1 MKFTNNPLYLLM
13 GILIGMLLTMLTID
27 LTILMGINLTF
38 IIISI
43 LLTDALSNLDTSLK
57 MMKLIEVNQDINMR
71 CLKFSMTNDT
81 LLEGED
87 LFKAIYESLMSNS
100 DFIKFGYKK
109 IIILSCTLESGKEY
123 NLHCNTLLTNDTS
136 FEDYYS
142 CVSEDLSN
150 YNNLQYGYHNE
161 SVLKYNVLCWN
172 VDNHQNLK
180 IKQTYNALE
189 VKSVPKKYRN
199 IFKNSGLTIER
210 KSFSTSS
217 VNFSKNWYKGLIQP
231 LSLVNKKGILKQ
243 KHVKPFF
250 TMDLETMTIGQ
261 HEVVVAISSCGYYNN
276 KIDTRLFLIDPNLL
290 QVNQDLAVKQLWCKY
305 FKYLEEVINNDIT
318 IIDKLTIFAHNLGN
332 FDGYFLYKG
341 LNQCYNPKQVTAML
355 DETNTFISITNL
367 FPLIEWKDSL
377 RIFPCSLDKLCKNFG
392 VEGKSTRYN
401 SEFNNINLFDN
412 SELFE
417 LFKEY
422 SKQDAKALYDALRTA
437 QAIYW
442 DEFKIDIESVYSTA
456 TLSLKVFR
464 TNFQDKNIYILPQ
477 NMDAFIRKGY
487 YGGGTDVYEGY
498 AQLVYYYDV
507 NSLYP
512 FAMLNPMPH
521 KALNQGKIIDLSN
534 RSLDSF
540 FGFAEVKIFCPLN
553 MAKPVLPFHKDGKT
567 IYPVGSWTATYFSEE
582 LKAIQSLGYQITLI
596 KGIEFDKTD
605 LFSGYVKHFYDK
617 KKYAKTATE
626 REMAK
631 LQLNNLYGYFGRKQI
646 GLVTTNVRNDELT
659 NILSCRIVKAINP
672 INEDYSTI
680 LTYSN
685 INQNL
690 LELLNNEFQTIG
702 SDTNFVMSNVAIA
715 AAVTSYARIHMIPF
729 KIDPNTL
736 YTDTD
741 SHFTTKP
748 IDPSL
753 LGLDIG
759 LMKDE
764 LKGQLIQE
772 AYFIGPKKYGYYII
786 DPVTGQRKEFSVFSG
801 VPRNSL
807 SFQDVKSIYNGKTIT
822 KIVPNRFY
830 KSFND
835 LNITIKDSTITI
847 KNTNDKKLVNNKYL
861 PPVINSGY
869 NDPFKILFNK
879 FRNIIIKNLKKF
891 F

>member
-1 MKFTNNPLYLLM
+1 
-13 GILIGMLLTMLTID
+13 
-27 LTILMGINLTF
+27 
-38 IIISI
+38 
-43 LLTDALSNLDTSLK
+43 
-57 MMKLIEVNQDINMR
+57 
-71 CLKFSMTNDT
+71 
-81 LLEGED
+81 
-87 LFKAIYESLMSNS
+87 
-100 DFIKFGYKK
+100 
-109 IIILSCTLESGKEY
+109 
-123 NLHCNTLLTNDTS
+123 
-136 FEDYYS
+136 
-142 CVSEDLSN
+142 
-150 YNNLQYGYHNE
+150 
-161 SVLKYNVLCWN
+161 
-172 VDNHQNLK
+172 
-180 IKQTYNALE
+180 
-189 VKSVPKKYRN
+189 
-199 IFKNSGLTIER
+199 
-210 KSFSTSS
+210 
-217 VNFSKNWYKGLIQP
+217 
-231 LSLVNKKGILKQ
+231 
-243 KHVKPFF
+243 
-250 TMDLETMTIGQ
+250 
-261 HEVVVAISSCGYYNN
+261 
-276 KIDTRLFLIDPNLL
+276 
-290 QVNQDLAVKQLWCKY
+290 
-305 FKYLEEVINNDIT
+305 
-318 IIDKLTIFAHNLGN
+318 
-332 FDGYFLYKG
+332 
-341 LNQCYNPKQVTAML
+341 
-355 DETNTFISITNL
+355 
-367 FPLIEWKDSL
+367 
-377 RIFPCSLDKLCKNFG
+377 
-392 VEGKSTRYN
+392 
-401 SEFNNINLFDN
+401 
-412 SELFE
+412 
-417 LFKEY
+417 
-422 SKQDAKALYDALRTA
+422 
-437 QAIYW
+437 
-442 DEFKIDIESVYSTA
+442 
-456 TLSLKVFR
+456 
-464 TNFQDKNIYILPQ
+464 
-477 NMDAFIRKGY
+477 MDAFIRKGY

>member
-1 MKFTNNPLYLLM
+1 MKFTNNPLYVLI

-43 LLTDALSNLDTSLK
+43 LLTDALSDLDTSLK
-57 MMKLIEVNQDINMR
+57 MMKLIEVNQDVNMR
-71 CLKFSMTNDT
+71 CLKFSMSNDT

-87 LFKAIYESLMSNS
+87 LFKAIYETLMSNS
-100 DFIKFGYKK
+100 DFIKFGFKK

-142 CVSEDLSN
+142 CVSEDLNN

-161 SVLKYNVLCWN
+161 SVLRYNVLCWN

-189 VKSVPKKYRN
+189 VKTVPKKYRN
-199 IFKNSGLTIER
+199 MFKNNGLTIER

-217 VNFSKNWYKGLIQP
+217 VNLSKNWYKGLIKP

-243 KHVKPFF
+243 KYVKPFF

-261 HEVVVAISSCGYYNN
+261 HEVVVAISSCGFYNN
-276 KIDTRLFLIDPNLL
+276 KVDTQLFLIDPNLL
-290 QVNQDLAVKQLWCKY
+290 QTNQELAIKLLWNKY
-305 FKYLEEVINNDIT
+305 FKYLEEVIKNDIT

-341 LNQCYNPKQVTAML
+341 LNQYYNPSQVTAML

-392 VEGKSTRYN
+392 VEGKSTSYN
-401 SEFNNINLFDN
+401 SEFNNINLFKN

-422 SKQDAKALYDALRTA
+422 SKQDAKALYDALTTA

-442 DEFKIDIESVYSTA
+442 EEFKIDIESIYSTA

-464 TNFQDKNIYILPQ
+464 TNFQDKNIFILPQ
-477 NMDAFIRKGY
+477 NIDSFIRKGY

-498 AQLVYYYDV
+498 AKNVYYYDV

-521 KALNQGKIIDLSN
+521 KALNNGKIIDLSN

-553 MAKPVLPFHKDGKT
+553 MVKPVLPFHKDGKT
-567 IYPVGSWTATYFSEE
+567 IYPVGTWTDTYFSEE
-582 LKAIQSLGYQITLI
+582 LKAVQKLGYQITLI

-617 KKYAKTATE
+617 KKYAKTQTE

-646 GLVTTNVRNDELT
+646 GLITSNVKNDELL
-659 NILSCRIVKAINP
+659 NVLSSRVVKSINP
-672 INEDYSTI
+672 LNEDYTTI

-685 INQNL
+685 VNQDML
-690 LELLNNEFQTIG
+690 QSLNNEFQSIG
-702 SDTNFVMSNVAIA
+702 TDTNYVMSNVAIA

-741 SHFTTKP
+741 SIFTTKP
-748 IDPSL
+748 IDPTL
-753 LGLDIG
+753 LGQDIG

-772 AYFIGPKKYGYYII
+772 AYFLGPKKYGYYII
-786 DPVTGQRKEFSVFSG
+786 DPVAAGGTGVRKEFSVFSG

-807 SFQDVKSIYNGKTIT
+807 TFG
-822 KIVPNRFY
+822 PEA
-830 KSFND
+830 
-835 LNITIKDSTITI
+835 
-847 KNTNDKKLVNNKYL
+847 
-861 PPVINSGY
+861 
-869 NDPFKILFNK
+869 
-879 FRNIIIKNLKKF
+879 
-891 F
+891 

>member
-1 MKFTNNPLYLLM
+1 MLTFDFR
-13 GILIGMLLTMLTID
+13 ILIAINLAFIILSVMLTQAFNPVLIPSR
-27 LTILMGINLTF
+27 F
-38 IIISI
+38 
-43 LLTDALSNLDTSLK
+43 
-57 MMKLIEVNQDINMR
+57 MKLVEVNQDSNMR
-71 CLKFSMTNDT
+71 CLKFSLINNN

-87 LFKAIYESLMSNS
+87 LFKAIYETLINNK
-100 DFIKFGYKK
+100 DFIEFGFKK

-142 CVSEDLSN
+142 CVSEDLNN

-161 SVLKYNVLCWN
+161 SILKYNVLCWN
-172 VDNHQNLK
+172 VDNLQNLK

-189 VKSVPKKYRN
+189 LKTVPKKYRN
-199 IFKNSGLTIER
+199 SFKDQGMIIER

-217 VNFSKNWYKGLIQP
+217 VNHLANFNKVGAKNWYKGLIKP

-243 KHVKPFF
+243 KYVKPFF
-250 TMDLETMTIGQ
+250 TMDLETVTIGLGSAT

-276 KIDTRLFLIDPNLL
+276 KIDTQLFLIDHNLL
-290 QVNQDLAVKQLWCKY
+290 QINQDLAVKQLWCKY
-305 FKYLEEVINNDIT
+305 FNYLEEVIKNDET
-318 IIDKLTIFAHNLGN
+318 LIDKLTIFAHNLGN

-341 LNQCYNPKQVTAML
+341 LNQHYNPTQITAML

-367 FPLIEWKDSL
+367 TQLIEWKDSL
-377 RIFPCSLDKLCKNFG
+377 RIFPCSLDKLCKNFN
-392 VEGKSTRYN
+392 VEGKSTPYN

-412 SELFE
+412 SELLE

-437 QAIYW
+437 QAVYW

-464 TNFQDKNIYILPQ
+464 TNFLDKDVYILPQ
-477 NMDAFIRKGY
+477 NMDSFIRKSY

-498 AQLVYYYDV
+498 AKNVYYYDV

-521 KALNQGKIIDLSN
+521 NALNDGKIIDLKH
-534 RSLDSF
+534 RSLNSF
-540 FGFAEVKIFCPLN
+540 FGFVEVKISCPLN
-553 MAKPVLPFHKDGKT
+553 MAKPVLPFHLNGKT
-567 IYPVGSWTATYFSEE
+567 VYPVGSWTATYFSEE
-582 LKAIQSLGYQITLI
+582 LKAVQNLGYEITLI

-605 LFSGYVKHFYDK
+605 LFSCYVKHFYDK
-617 KKYAKTATE
+617 KKYAKTQTE

-646 GLVTTNVRNDELT
+646 GLITTNIRNDELP
-659 NILSCRIVKAINP
+659 NIMLTRIVKSINP
-672 INEDYSTI
+672 LNEDYSTI

-685 INQNL
+685 INLDMLQ
-690 LELLNNEFQTIG
+690 LLNNEFLTIG
-702 SDTNFVMSNVAIA
+702 TDTNYVMSNVAIA
-715 AAVTSYARIHMIPF
+715 AAVTSYARIYMIPF
-729 KIDPNTL
+729 KLDPNTL

-741 SHFTTKP
+741 SIFTLKP
-748 IDPSL
+748 LDPKL
-753 LGLDIG
+753 LGVDIG

-764 LKGQLIQE
+764 MKGQLINE

-786 DPVTGQRKEFSVFSG
+786 DPVTGVRKEFSVFSG

-807 SFQDVKSIYNGKTIT
+807 SFG
-822 KIVPNRFY
+822 PEA
-830 KSFND
+830 
-835 LNITIKDSTITI
+835 
-847 KNTNDKKLVNNKYL
+847 
-861 PPVINSGY
+861 
-869 NDPFKILFNK
+869 
-879 FRNIIIKNLKKF
+879 
-891 F
+891 